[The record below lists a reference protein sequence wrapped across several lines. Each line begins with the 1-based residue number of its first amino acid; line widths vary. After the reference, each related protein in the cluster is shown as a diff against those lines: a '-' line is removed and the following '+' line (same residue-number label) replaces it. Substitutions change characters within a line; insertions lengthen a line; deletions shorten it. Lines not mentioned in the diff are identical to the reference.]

1 MALNAMQIF
10 MQLPK
15 TNCGKCGFP
24 TCLAFAMQLANQKV
38 SLDACSDISDAG
50 RGALEGAS
58 APPIKKVKFGPAGA
72 EVEMGDE
79 TEMFR
84 HDKKFFHP
92 TLLCQVIGDE
102 DGDLEAKAASAKDY
116 EFNRIGQIM
125 KLDMVAVRASG
136 DADKFKDAAEKVNS
150 LAGKPMILMA
160 DDVGVMD
167 GAARALAGAKPL
179 LYRATADNWE
189 GMAALAAELKLPL
202 VVYAEELDALA
213 ELSEKVKG
221 KGVDDIVL
229 DFGPKKMG
237 DALRN
242 LTMLRR
248 SAIKKKF
255 RPFGF
260 PVLLETGASDPG
272 MMGSLGVMK
281 YASIVTFDDVDVS
294 TIYPIMTLRQNIYT
308 DPQRPLQMEAKVY
321 DINGPTSE
329 KSPLMMTTN
338 FSLTYFIVRGDI
350 EKTKIPSKLLVI
362 DTEGLSVMT
371 AFAAEKLTAEGVAA
385 FIKKIELETSVPQK
399 KIIIPGQVA
408 RMSGTLE
415 EESGWKVVV
424 GPRDSSGLPK
434 FMKDL
439 AW

>member
-24 TCLAFAMQLANQKV
+24 TCLAFAMQLANQKT
-38 SLDACSDISDAG
+38 SLDSCPDISDAG
-50 RGALEGAS
+50 RGALEGAA
-58 APPIKKVKFGPAGA
+58 APPIKKVKFGPVGA

-92 TLLCQVIGDE
+92 TLLCQIIADD
-102 DGDLEAKAASAKDY
+102 DGDLEGKAAGVKSY
-116 EFNRIGQIM
+116 EFDRIGQVM

-136 DADKFKDAAEKVNS
+136 DAGKFKEAAEKVNS

-160 DDVGVMD
+160 DDAGTME
-167 GAARALAGAKPL
+167 GAARALVSARPL
-179 LYRATADNWE
+179 LYRATQDNWE
-189 GMAALAAELKLPL
+189 AMAGLAAELKLPL
-202 VVYAEELDALA
+202 VVYCEDLNGLA

-221 KGVDDIVL
+221 KGVEDIVL
-229 DFGPKKMG
+229 DFGPKQLG

-242 LTMLRR
+242 LTILRR

-260 PVLLETGASDPG
+260 PVLLESSASDPG
-272 MMGSLGVMK
+272 MMGALGVMK
-281 YASIVTFDDVDVS
+281 YASIVTFDEVPVS

-308 DPQRPLQMEAKVY
+308 DPQKPLQMEAKVY
-321 DINGPTSE
+321 DISGPTNE
-329 KSPLMMTTN
+329 NSPLMLTTN

-350 EKTKIPSKLLVI
+350 EKSKIPSKLLVV

-371 AFAAEKLTAEGVAA
+371 AFAAEKLTAEGVAE
-385 FIKKIELETSVPQK
+385 FIKKLGLEESVPQK
-399 KIIIPGQVA
+399 SIIIPGQVA
-408 RMSGTLE
+408 RMSGSLE
-415 EESGWKVVV
+415 EESGWKVIV

-434 FMKDL
+434 FLK
-439 AW
+439 AQTG

>member
-1 MALNAMQIF
+1 
-10 MQLPK
+10 
-15 TNCGKCGFP
+15 
-24 TCLAFAMQLANQKV
+24 
-38 SLDACSDISDAG
+38 
-50 RGALEGAS
+50 
-58 APPIKKVKFGPAGA
+58 
-72 EVEMGDE
+72 
-79 TEMFR
+79 
-84 HDKKFFHP
+84 
-92 TLLCQVIGDE
+92 
-102 DGDLEAKAASAKDY
+102 
-116 EFNRIGQIM
+116 
-125 KLDMVAVRASG
+125 
-136 DADKFKDAAEKVNS
+136 
-150 LAGKPMILMA
+150 
-160 DDVGVMD
+160 
-167 GAARALAGAKPL
+167 
-179 LYRATADNWE
+179 
-189 GMAALAAELKLPL
+189 
-202 VVYAEELDALA
+202 
-213 ELSEKVKG
+213 
-221 KGVDDIVL
+221 
-229 DFGPKKMG
+229 MG

-385 FIKKIELETSVPQK
+385 FIKKIDLEQNVPQK

-408 RMSGTLE
+408 RMSGTLQ
-415 EESGWKVVV
+415 EESGWTVIV

>member
-160 DDVGVMD
+160 DD
-167 GAARALAGAKPL
+167 
-179 LYRATADNWE
+179 
-189 GMAALAAELKLPL
+189 
-202 VVYAEELDALA
+202 
-213 ELSEKVKG
+213 
-221 KGVDDIVL
+221 
-229 DFGPKKMG
+229 
-237 DALRN
+237 
-242 LTMLRR
+242 
-248 SAIKKKF
+248 
-255 RPFGF
+255 
-260 PVLLETGASDPG
+260 
-272 MMGSLGVMK
+272 
-281 YASIVTFDDVDVS
+281 
-294 TIYPIMTLRQNIYT
+294 
-308 DPQRPLQMEAKVY
+308 
-321 DINGPTSE
+321 
-329 KSPLMMTTN
+329 
-338 FSLTYFIVRGDI
+338 
-350 EKTKIPSKLLVI
+350 
-362 DTEGLSVMT
+362 
-371 AFAAEKLTAEGVAA
+371 
-385 FIKKIELETSVPQK
+385 
-399 KIIIPGQVA
+399 
-408 RMSGTLE
+408 
-415 EESGWKVVV
+415 
-424 GPRDSSGLPK
+424 
-434 FMKDL
+434 
-439 AW
+439 